1 MLRSTGIEADRL
13 ERVRT
18 PAGLD
23 LGPSGQE
30 EIAVAVLAE
39 IVAHRNHARATTS
52 EPLCPPEPAIS
63 QAADPVCGMTVAV
76 TPATLA
82 AEIDGRTYYFCSS
95 HCRKS
100 FIDHAEALP
109 EALGDL

>member
-1 MLRSTGIEADRL
+1 
-13 ERVRT
+13 
-18 PAGLD
+18 
-23 LGPSGQE
+23 
-30 EIAVAVLAE
+30 
-39 IVAHRNHARATTS
+39 
-52 EPLCPPEPAIS
+52 
-63 QAADPVCGMTVAV
+63 MTVAV